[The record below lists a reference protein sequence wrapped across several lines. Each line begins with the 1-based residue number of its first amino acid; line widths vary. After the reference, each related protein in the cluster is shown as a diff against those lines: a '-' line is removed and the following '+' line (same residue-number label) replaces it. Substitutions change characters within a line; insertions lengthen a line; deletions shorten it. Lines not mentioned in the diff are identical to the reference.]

1 MHTFIKRVHV
11 LYFEQIT
18 EELVDSYCQKYED
31 QKKKFAAFFQLKTV
45 LAPCIEAVVVLDR
58 LGFLLEQ
65 VFQLFHNKVS
75 SLCGTLLF
83 LLYVQMKIVVF
94 QKIVFLNEHLFNL

>member
-58 LGFLLEQ
+58 LCFLLEQ
-65 VFQLFHNKVS
+65 VFQLLHNSYLPLWHTIIFVIRADENS
-75 SLCGTLLF
+75 T
-83 LLYVQMKIVVF
+83 
-94 QKIVFLNEHLFNL
+94 

>member
-1 MHTFIKRVHV
+1 MHTLIDRV
-11 LYFEQIT
+11 YFEQIT
-18 EELVDSYCQKYED
+18 EELIDSYCQKYED

-58 LGFLLEQ
+58 LCFLLEQ
-65 VFQLFHNKVS
+65 VFQLLHNKVS

-83 LLYVQMKIVVF
+83 LLYVQMRIVESS
-94 QKIVFLNEHLFNL
+94 KRLLF